1 MTDPADPRRRAIWLL
16 PPIAIGVLVLYVM
29 VSGKQP
35 PTRAVRSERVH
46 AVRVVEARSVELTP
60 VAEGYGTVQPERV
73 WAAVAQVSGR
83 VVERN
88 PRLRNGEI
96 LPAGTLLFRIDPVDY
111 ELSLAQAKA
120 ELAELEVGV
129 ANTRSSLAIQRR
141 DLGLA
146 KREMER
152 IERLAKT
159 GTASGSDV
167 DSAERT
173 VLAARI
179 AVQNSENTLA
189 LIPAQQRLQTAKI
202 TQAERDLSNTSVS
215 APFNLRVAELVIEK
229 DQYVSIGQVLF
240 KGDAVDRVEI
250 VAQIALSA
258 IRKLFIGRAAQLPD
272 IARLQSE
279 LREFTGF
286 RPRISMDMGNA
297 VAHWDAEFVRFS
309 DEVDPHTRTL
319 GIVVAV
325 DAPLRK
331 AIPGQRP
338 PLSKGMF
345 VQVTVRGHLQRDRLV
360 IPRIAIRNGHV
371 YVVNEQSRLEVRPVS
386 VLFHQGAISVI
397 GAGVEAGEQIVVT
410 DPVPAVPGMLLSLH
424 SDDDLQRSLISAA
437 RGER

>member
-35 PTRAVRSERVH
+35 PARAVQSERVH

-83 VVERN
+83 VIERN

-96 LPAGTLLFRIDPVDY
+96 LPVDTLLFRIDPVDY
-111 ELSLAQAKA
+111 ELSLAQAQA

-129 ANTRSSLAIQRR
+129 ANTRSSLAIQHR
-141 DLGLA
+141 DLDLA

-152 IERLAKT
+152 IERLAKS
-159 GTASGSDV
+159 GTTSSSDV

-173 VLAARI
+173 VLAARV

-189 LIPAQQRLQTAKI
+189 LIPAQQRLQRAKI
-202 TQAERDLSNTSVS
+202 TQAERDLSNTSVR
-215 APFNLRVAELVIEK
+215 APFNLRVAELAIEK
-229 DQYVSIGQVLF
+229 DQYVSVGQVLF

-258 IRKLFIGRAAQLPD
+258 IRKLFIGREAHLPD
-272 IARLQSE
+272 IARMQSE

-286 RPRISMDMGNA
+286 RPRIRMDMGNT
-297 VAHWDAEFVRFS
+297 VAHWDAEFVRIS

-319 GIVVAV
+319 GVVVAV

-345 VQVTVRGHLQRDRLV
+345 VQVTVRGHLQRDRIV
-360 IPRIAIRNGHV
+360 IPRIAIRDGHV
-371 YVVNEQSRLEVRPVS
+371 YVANEQRRLEVRPVS

-397 GAGVEAGEQIVVT
+397 GAGIEAGEQIVVT

-424 SDDDLQRSLISAA
+424 SDDDLQRSMLRAA